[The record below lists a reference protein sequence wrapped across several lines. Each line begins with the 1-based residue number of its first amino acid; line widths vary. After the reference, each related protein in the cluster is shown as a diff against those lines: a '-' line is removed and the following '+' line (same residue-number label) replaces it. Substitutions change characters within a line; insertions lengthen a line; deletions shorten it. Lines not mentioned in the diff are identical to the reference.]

1 MIGTWRGRIGLF
13 IGGALVAAALA
24 LALVGTVYTP
34 FDPLEGDYGAILQPP
49 SQTYLLGTDDY
60 GRDLLSRMIAG
71 GSLSLMT
78 SSLVVIAAMAIGITL
93 GALAG
98 FAGGRIDAL
107 LMTAN
112 DAMMSF
118 PGIILAL
125 SLVAVAGQSMF
136 GVVIALSVAFAPSV
150 ARVTRGAVLSVKE
163 MQYVE
168 ANLALGGSRLATLFG
183 HVLPNC
189 ISPLLVLATSLLA
202 EALLAE
208 SALSFLGL
216 GVPPPEAT
224 WGGLLA
230 ESRQYIDQAWWLGLF
245 PGLAIAFT
253 LLGINLAGD
262 GLRDRLDPRMQG
274 A

>member
-1 MIGTWRGRIGLF
+1 MMGAWRGRIGLVVG
-13 IGGALVAAALA
+13 IALVLAASAFALTG
-24 LALVGTVYTP
+24 LLYTP
-34 FDPLEGDYGAILQPP
+34 YDPLEGDYAAILQAP
-49 SQTYLLGTDDY
+49 SDTYLLGTDDY

-71 GSLSLMT
+71 GGLSLLT
-78 SSLVVIAAMAIGITL
+78 SVLVVMVAMALGITL

-125 SLVAVAGQSMF
+125 SLVAVAGQSML

-168 ANLALGGSRLATLFG
+168 ANLALGGSRIATLFG

-189 ISPLLVLATSLLA
+189 VSPLLVLATSLLA

-230 ESRQYIDQAWWLGLF
+230 ESRQFIDQAWWLGLF
-245 PGLAIAFT
+245 PGLAIALT